1 MEVIQ
6 PHIPNESRPQTL
18 SRRRPQSSRLRT
30 KIDQT
35 YTYFAKEVDPLIASC
50 VANFLFAQPID
61 IIGAMRAYFG
71 DLQNIKPFE
80 GLVCYEP
87 KKEQKIYFTFD
98 LGPILSTIV
107 DAIAAVQPT
116 DVRLFICD
124 ELTKNAA
131 HFHLEDID
139 IPTTLISARN
149 GSSDAHELANLVT
162 NDFEFS
168 STRNKLSDAI
178 DLANTI
184 ATNIDDITDS
194 NIAILKPIIPIK
206 ADSDNTE
213 SREPLILRKKHE
225 NSVVTTTTSVQK
237 ETQLTTTKQ
246 AVIKNIQISILGS
259 SGGGKTSIVNA
270 LQGRFDM
277 KVKPSLG
284 FKPTTMLLGENINV
298 KFYDLGGGLKIR
310 GIWGEY
316 YHDVHAV
323 IYVFDSSLKEKELKE
338 SIALFQ
344 STISHPLLID
354 KPVLIVANKQDKQH
368 AIPIK
373 QLIEL
378 LDVNKLKNNGFEI
391 IECSSFSS
399 KTVISIFNQECN
411 PVEGLLAVIP
421 EVCTFEYIIEYTN
434 MCIFMYLYICV
445 HTRLSICIY

>member
-1 MEVIQ
+1 
-6 PHIPNESRPQTL
+6 
-18 SRRRPQSSRLRT
+18 
-30 KIDQT
+30 
-35 YTYFAKEVDPLIASC
+35 
-50 VANFLFAQPID
+50 
-61 IIGAMRAYFG
+61 MRAYFG

-87 KKEQKIYFTFD
+87 KKEQKIYFTFN
-98 LGPILSTIV
+98 LGPILSTVV
-107 DAIAAVQPT
+107 DAIAAAQPS

-124 ELTKNAA
+124 ELSKNAA
-131 HFHLEDID
+131 HFHHEDID
-139 IPTTLISARN
+139 ISTTLKSARN
-149 GSSDAHELANLVT
+149 GSSDALESADTVT
-162 NDFEFS
+162 NDLEVS

-194 NIAILKPIIPIK
+194 NIAISKPIIPIK
-206 ADSDNTE
+206 ADLDNKE
-213 SREPLILRKKHE
+213 NREPLIPTKKHE
-225 NSVVTTTTSVQK
+225 NSVVTTTSSVQK

-284 FKPTTMLLGENINV
+284 FKPTTMMLGENINV

-310 GIWGEY
+310 AIWGEY

-323 IYVFDSSLKEKELKE
+323 IYVFDSSLKEEELEE

-344 STISHPLLID
+344 STISHPLLVN

-368 AIPIK
+368 ALPVK
-373 QLIEL
+373 QLMEL
-378 LDVNKLKNNGFEI
+378 LDVNKLKNNGLEI

-399 KTVISIFNQECN
+399 KTVSSIFNQESN
-411 PVEGLLAVIP
+411 PVDGVLAVIP
-421 EVCTFEYIIEYTN
+421 EVCTDEFIIEYIN
-434 MCIFMYLYICV
+434 VCIFMYVYMYTHV
-445 HTRLSICIY
+445 

>member
-35 YTYFAKEVDPLIASC
+35 YSYFAKQVDPLIASC
-50 VANFLFAQPID
+50 VANFLFSQPID

-87 KKEQKIYFTFD
+87 KKEQKTYFTFN
-98 LGPILSTIV
+98 LGPILSTVV
-107 DAIAAVQPT
+107 DAIAAAQPS

-124 ELTKNAA
+124 ELSKNAA
-131 HFHLEDID
+131 HFHHEDID
-139 IPTTLISARN
+139 ISTTLKSVRN
-149 GSSDAHELANLVT
+149 GSSDAQESADTVT
-162 NDFEFS
+162 NDLEVS

-194 NIAILKPIIPIK
+194 NIAISKPIIPII
-206 ADSDNTE
+206 ADLDNKE
-213 SREPLILRKKHE
+213 NQEPLIPTKKQGLI
-225 NSVVTTTTSVQK
+225 TTTSSVQK

-284 FKPTTMLLGENINV
+284 FKPTTMMLGENINV

-323 IYVFDSSLKEKELKE
+323 IYVFDSSLKEEELKE

-344 STISHPLLID
+344 STISHPLLIN

-368 AIPIK
+368 ALPIK
-373 QLIEL
+373 QLMES
-378 LDVNKLKNNGFEI
+378 LDGNKLKNNGLEI

-399 KTVISIFNQECN
+399 KTVRNIFNQESN
-411 PVEGLLAVIP
+411 PVEGALAVIP
-421 EVCTFEYIIEYTN
+421 EVCTYEFEYINIYMYVYMYTHV
-434 MCIFMYLYICV
+434 YPYIY
-445 HTRLSICIY
+445 I